1 MHCATHF
8 RKTSDWDN
16 PATNHK
22 YGWWLRSCTTQDV
35 ESPLLEHNKHHI
47 KHLSLVLCCQ
57 PWVGFPRISNHPSSE
72 SPSGW
77 SWVLSPEMPY
87 QRAMGFQWSGW
98 VKHHQTSSLHHHR
111 EEHPPSAG
119 WAIMQIRWSSIK
131 FCQSSVWTMRC
142 WWKTYLKK
150 WTIYFSSI

>member
-47 KHLSLVLCCQ
+47 KHLSLVLCCFRRF
-57 PWVGFPRISNHPSSE
+57 VGFPKKSSNHPSSE
-72 SPSGW
+72 SPIWLVLGAFAGDAISTGDGVPVKRLGEFPPPDIVTSSP
-77 SWVLSPEMPY
+77 SWRTSTKRWVGNNANPLIFNKILPVLS
-87 QRAMGFQWSGW
+87 
-98 VKHHQTSSLHHHR
+98 LN
-111 EEHPPSAG
+111 
-119 WAIMQIRWSSIK
+119 
-131 FCQSSVWTMRC
+131 
-142 WWKTYLKK
+142 K
-150 WTIYFSSI
+150 WDADGKNI

>member
-57 PWVGFPRISNHPSSE
+57 PWVGFQGILNHPSSDRSNGLVLGAFAGDAISTGDGVPVKRLGE
-72 SPSGW
+72 TPPDIVTSSPSWRTSAKRWVGNNANPLIF
-77 SWVLSPEMPY
+77 SKILPVLSLNNEML
-87 QRAMGFQWSGW
+87 ME
-98 VKHHQTSSLHHHR
+98 K
-111 EEHPPSAG
+111 
-119 WAIMQIRWSSIK
+119 I
-131 FCQSSVWTMRC
+131 
-142 WWKTYLKK
+142 LKK